1 MFILVL
7 QFFWVYVDDL
17 MGKGLSTWLILE
29 LLFYV
34 SASLIPLALPLA
46 ILLSSLMTFGN
57 LSEYNELTALKA
69 SGLSLYRII
78 RPLFIVVVIIAIGTF
93 YFANYV
99 IPVANLK
106 WHSLIYGIQ
115 NTKIST
121 VLTPGVYTKDFEGYA
136 IKVMKGTDSVYY
148 GVTIHDHTNRLQ
160 IKTVKAREAR
170 IYKSENGKY
179 LFFDLKDG
187 RIFEETN
194 LTNANYLPNGQ
205 LQNMEITNRPHRVSE
220 FTHGTYKLNLSG
232 FTFNR
237 SDDDTFSDKYEM
249 MNVFQIKH
257 ATDSLEK
264 KFTGIQ
270 KSYAEGLKSQHPHFV
285 KLPKNLPDQS
295 GFEAPQNAKS
305 IQLNVLSKFEQ
316 KANAMQVVSKLRNSN
331 KAIDNQILYNQVNE
345 RDIKMYWIEFH
356 RKFALTYA
364 IIVLFFI
371 GAPLGAIIRKGG
383 FGAPVVIAAFVFMIY
398 FILTSIGDNLA
409 RTFVVS
415 PFFGMWIA
423 GISFTPIAI
432 LTTYAAANDSNIF
445 SLESCKNAFKRKKK
459 A

>member
-78 RPLFIVVVIIAIGTF
+78 RPLFIVVVLIAIGTF

-194 LTNANYLPNGQ
+194 LTNGNYLPNGQ
-205 LQNMEITNRPHRVSE
+205 LQNTEITNRPHRVSE

-249 MNVFQIKH
+249 MNVFQINH
-257 ATDSLEK
+257 ATDSLEE
-264 KFTGIQ
+264 KFVGIQ
-270 KSYAEGLKSQHPHFV
+270 KSYAEGLKNQHPYLV

-295 GFEAPQNAKS
+295 GFAAPQNATS
-305 IQLNVLSKFEQ
+305 IQLNELSKFEQ
-316 KANAMQVVSKLRNSN
+316 KSNAMQVVSKLRNSN
-331 KAIDNQILYNQVNE
+331 KAIDNQLLYNQINE

-423 GISFTPIAI
+423 GIFFTPIAI
-432 LTTYAAANDSNIF
+432 LTTYAAANDSKIF
-445 SLESCKNAFKRKKK
+445 SLESWKNAFKRKKK
-459 A
+459 V